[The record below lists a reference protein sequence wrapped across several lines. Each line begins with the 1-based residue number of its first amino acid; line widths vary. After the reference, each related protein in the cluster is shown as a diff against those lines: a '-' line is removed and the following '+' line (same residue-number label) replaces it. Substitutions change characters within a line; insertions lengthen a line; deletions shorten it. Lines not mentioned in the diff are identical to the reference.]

1 MSRGSDRRRARVPAA
16 AEPGQLVV
24 VRGDDRARPPMTGAR
39 AVAAPGK
46 SVVRRADDH
55 EEVFE

>member
-1 MSRGSDRRRARVPAA
+1 
-16 AEPGQLVV
+16 
-24 VRGDDRARPPMTGAR
+24 MTGAR